1 MDITFYFLRLNDMRG
16 CAENGEYIA
25 SSFER
30 EKLVEFVNAFMVD
43 PYTDEP
49 SVDFYGREHT
59 FRKYFA
65 KGSILEWYNL
75 PYCPITSR
83 DMFGHGI
90 VECVAEHFEDKD
102 ISSLISEIKANG
114 ILFLE

>member
-16 CAENGEYIA
+16 CAENGDYIA
-25 SSFER
+25 SSLEK
-30 EKLVEFVNAFMVD
+30 EKLVEFVNSFVVD

-75 PYCPITSR
+75 PYCPITSH

-90 VECVAEHFEDKD
+90 VEGVAEHFEDTD
-102 ISSLISEIKANG
+102 IPSLIDEIKANG

>member
-16 CAENGEYIA
+16 CAENGNYIA
-25 SSFER
+25 SSFEK
-30 EKLVEFVNAFMVD
+30 EKLVDFVNSFAVE

-49 SVDFYGREHT
+49 SFDFYGREHT
-59 FRKYFA
+59 FRKCFA
-65 KGSILEWYNL
+65 KGSILEWYNM
-75 PYCPITSR
+75 PYCPITSH

-90 VECVAEHFEDKD
+90 VECVAENVQGED
-102 ISSLISEIKANG
+102 ITSLIDEIKSEG